1 MFAENWLESLTPVT
15 GYNTAN
21 TAIMFSLLITLIVTV
36 FIIAVTNQ
44 RRGNV
49 IIEMITVTDFVLTL
63 LFLFW
68 GWYPTFV
75 GAVIAIL
82 FALIGVYL
90 VLGDR

>member
-1 MFAENWLESLTPVT
+1 MFAELWLNSLTPLT
-15 GYNTAN
+15 GYSTSN
-21 TAIMFSLLITLIVTV
+21 TAIMFALLITVIITI

-44 RRGNV
+44 RQGKV
-49 IIEMITVTDFVLTL
+49 IIEMITVADFTMTL

-68 GWYPTFV
+68 GWYPQFV

-90 VLGDR
+90 VLGER